1 MPFQQIRDAY
11 PTYQTLYQLGVFI
24 SRSSSIFI
32 RIHNI
37 YIPSIIQFCILCLL
51 IIQSLF
57 VIIPNIYLIFLIIF
71 VEGILGGSV
80 YVNAFHEVQDREGQN
95 GNREFALGAGLSSLF
110 LWLMVVGMADSAGI
124 TIAGLL
130 SLALEPLLCGY
141 QVRHGRPWCRMTWI

>member
-24 SRSSSIFI
+24 SRSSSVFI

-57 VIIPNIYLIFLIIF
+57 AIIPNIYPIFLIIF
-71 VEGILGGSV
+71 FEGILGGSV
-80 YVNAFHEVQDREGQN
+80 YINAFHEVQDREEHS

-110 LWLMVVGMADSAGI
+110 LWL
-124 TIAGLL
+124 T
-130 SLALEPLLCGY
+130 
-141 QVRHGRPWCRMTWI
+141 